1 MEKEPNPYE
10 PPRTPKPLKP
20 SQIAKRG
27 IGLGAIGCLT
37 PIALFVALFINCHI
51 AVGARGWAFVTLIDM
66 LPLPIITLVGMVW
79 WAAATYRRDSCN
91 RADRK

>member
-66 LPLPIITLVGMVW
+66 LPLPIITLVGMAW
-79 WAAATYRRDSCN
+79 WAIATHRRN
-91 RADRK
+91 ARDRSNSQ